1 MDNTELYKDLV
12 EGETSLPSFMRVL
25 PKTSLGIF
33 TQDEIKEKLEAKA
46 DFESVIIFEGQE
58 EGQYLGTVIY
68 EGESYEF
75 GIVQGDLKENPID
88 IGGLAIVSPV
98 EGYELEAAKKSD
110 EFLECFMYFKEDS
123 LKSYLVQLKILEA
136 LSNDNHVLMDLS
148 SFRLM
153 SGEWFKMAANS
164 KTPPSPDYL
173 YIIHVIYDE
182 EDNQKVYWMH
192 THGLYR
198 CGIVEIE
205 MLGIK
210 ENPRGH
216 YDSIRAIVSKFIENG
231 VTREGEE
238 ILVGHN
244 DGMDIKYAW
253 LPWEKS
259 LDKIAKKSFFGRVKP
274 FLGDVKDRE
283 DGVHSGPSGVL
294 FACIDRKYKNPDVYS
309 SFIGENPVFFF
320 TDSETKRMSDLAKER
335 FEHFEGIFNLHKDE
349 EWGYLVKIGCL
360 VDGHESPTERE
371 HLWFEVKEILD
382 GKVKGELINSPYW
395 IEAMEM
401 GEEYTLKLEDLTDW
415 IIYCEEEQL
424 TPDSIFRYY
433 QLYRNKYAN

>member
-1 MDNTELYKDLV
+1 
-12 EGETSLPSFMRVL
+12 
-25 PKTSLGIF
+25 
-33 TQDEIKEKLEAKA
+33 
-46 DFESVIIFEGQE
+46 
-58 EGQYLGTVIY
+58 
-68 EGESYEF
+68 
-75 GIVQGDLKENPID
+75 
-88 IGGLAIVSPV
+88 
-98 EGYELEAAKKSD
+98 
-110 EFLECFMYFKEDS
+110 
-123 LKSYLVQLKILEA
+123 
-136 LSNDNHVLMDLS
+136 
-148 SFRLM
+148 
-153 SGEWFKMAANS
+153 
-164 KTPPSPDYL
+164 
-173 YIIHVIYDE
+173 
-182 EDNQKVYWMH
+182 MH

-382 GKVKGELINSPYW
+382 GKVRGELINSPYW

-401 GEEYTLKLEDLTDW
+401 GEEYTLKIEDLTDW